1 MKNYYLYNSKSKK
14 IKSTSLLII
23 LIFLTHIVLSQN
35 GEILFNTAF
44 EKYEA
49 GDFKGAIENYTKCI
63 ALEPTLAEA
72 YHNRAMAKTNL
83 KDFKGA
89 ILDHDKAISIDSTKA
104 DYFYNRG
111 RAKYFFNDLMGC
123 LIDNSIVI
131 EMNPNFGLA
140 YLNRG
145 LVRVKIGNKKV
156 GCEDLMKAKELNV
169 ANMQGILDE
178 YCK

>member
-1 MKNYYLYNSKSKK
+1 MKGYKLYISKSKTRK
-14 IKSTSLLII
+14 TKSLLII
-23 LIFLTHIVLSQN
+23 FVFLTRIILSQN
-35 GEILFNTAF
+35 GETIFNIAF
-44 EKYEA
+44 EKYES

-63 ALEPTLAEA
+63 AIEPNLAEA
-72 YHNRAMAKTNL
+72 YHNRAMAKTSL
-83 KDFKGA
+83 KDFQGA

-104 DYFYNRG
+104 DYFYNRA
-111 RAKYFFNDLMGC
+111 RAKYFYNDLMGC

-145 LVRVKIGNKKV
+145 LVRVMIGNKKV

-169 ANMQGILDE
+169 ANMQAILDE

>member
-1 MKNYYLYNSKSKK
+1 MKGYKLYISKSKN
-14 IKSTSLLII
+14 IKTTFLII
-23 LIFLTHIVLSQN
+23 VFIFLTHIVLSQN
-35 GEILFNTAF
+35 GEIVFNIAF
-44 EKYEA
+44 DKYEA

-63 ALEPTLAEA
+63 ALEPNLAEA

-83 KDFKGA
+83 KDFQGA

-104 DYFYNRG
+104 DYFYNRA
-111 RAKYFFNDLMGC
+111 RAKYFYNDLIGC

-131 EMNPNFGLA
+131 QMNPNFGLA

-145 LVRVKIGNKKV
+145 LVRVMIGNKKV
-156 GCEDLMKAKELNV
+156 GCEDLIKAKELNV
-169 ANMQGILDE
+169 ANMQAILDE